1 MNQVKSNF
9 QVIAATIATLYFGL
23 FAYGAFVFIKQFE
36 SIFASFEAELPI
48 QTSILIGT
56 YRYWGIL
63 GLISA
68 FLLYKVSKVQSSASM
83 KLLIWL
89 FVLSLLLVPFAIWGV
104 FSPVSVGTDQ
114 SVA

>member
-9 QVIAATIATLYFGL
+9 QVITATISTLYFGL
-23 FAYGAFVFIKQFE
+23 FAYGAFILIQQFE
-36 SIFASFEAELPI
+36 SIFDSFEAELPI

-68 FLLYKVSKVQSSASM
+68 FILYKVSKGKSSKSM

-89 FVLSLLLVPFAIWGV
+89 FVLSLLLVPFAIWGIY
-104 FSPVSVGTDQ
+104 SPVLEGSGQPVT
-114 SVA
+114 